1 MSSSNRRVFIIQT
14 AAATTALCSGAAHAL
29 AQKVEESEAKAVS
42 LGYRHD
48 SAKVDES
55 RFPKH
60 KAAEHCSVCLAWLG
74 KPADP
79 WADCDLMADRSVAN
93 GGWCSSYVKAK

>member
-1 MSSSNRRVFIIQT
+1 MSDSNRRVFIIQT
-14 AAATTALCSGAAHAL
+14 AAVTTAFCCSAAYAL
-29 AQKVEESEAKAVS
+29 AKKVEESEPKAVS
-42 LGYRHD
+42 LGYRND
-48 SAKVDES
+48 TKAVDES

-60 KAAEHCSVCLAWLG
+60 KAAEHCSICLAWLG

-93 GGWCSSYVKAK
+93 GGWCSSYVKVK